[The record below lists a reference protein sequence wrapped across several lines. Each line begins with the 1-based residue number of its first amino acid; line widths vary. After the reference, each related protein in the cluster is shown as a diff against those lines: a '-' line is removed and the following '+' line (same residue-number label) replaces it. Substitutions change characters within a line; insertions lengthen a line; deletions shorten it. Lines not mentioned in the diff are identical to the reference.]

1 VKRPPWEVADIIG
14 RAGVRFLD
22 RCGKF
27 LSWPQLKVLRA
38 IERCRTAELGGHRD
52 QCESCGHQAISYN
65 SCLMESNFEMGS
77 VTRQP
82 TMWRPFAHGLGHG
95 NSP

>member
-1 VKRPPWEVADIIG
+1 VEVRDRQQFGFPFGQPLGARQG
-14 RAGVRFLD
+14 LAFWAMPVAAGNGAHSIT
-22 RCGKF
+22 C
-27 LSWPQLKVLRA
+27 
-38 IERCRTAELGGHRD
+38 I
-52 QCESCGHQAISYN
+52 
-65 SCLMESNFEMGS
+65 MESNFEMGS